1 MFGIK
6 NKKFD
11 WDENNVP
18 KLKDLDFSLEFSL
31 RTKEKKETS
40 YPDTNTL
47 INVSIKENLLADSD
61 SKRKEI
67 LKEVESKLEELY
79 SKIEVIV
86 LNSDKLSDEY
96 YKNKQQL

>member
-6 NKKFD
+6 SKKFD
-11 WDENNVP
+11 WNEGNVP

-40 YPDTNTL
+40 YPDANTL
-47 INVSIKENLLADSD
+47 INVSIKENLLTDSD

-67 LKEVESKLEELY
+67 LKEIENKLEEIY
-79 SKIEVIV
+79 YKIEVIV